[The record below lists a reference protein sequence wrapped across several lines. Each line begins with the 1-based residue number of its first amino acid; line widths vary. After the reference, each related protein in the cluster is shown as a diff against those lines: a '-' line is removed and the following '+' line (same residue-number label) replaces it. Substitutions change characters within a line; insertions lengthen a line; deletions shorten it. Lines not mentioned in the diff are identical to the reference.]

1 MLQYINKKNIIIFI
15 TISIIVIALYFYS
28 KKDKIDCKLSDW
40 IWDNQCNCEQPI
52 NGQGKKF
59 AYRNSIQ
66 KAQNGGKEC
75 SNNQDDF
82 YTNELCQCS
91 ASPTPK
97 PTMIYYQ
104 LEYGYYV
111 DVNNNYIN
119 IMSGGESIDS
129 KLGLGLWNRDLFSY
143 TIFINYYGNIK
154 KYYYDDKNKTLQ
166 DVNTNVLFKYGP
178 APKKNIPTTTPPPKQ
193 TPGSQSPDRNGSN
206 IPSVSGKS
214 FERAVYYGFSK
225 INFIDN
231 TNVLFESNKGTYT
244 FNNTTNKGSMTIY
257 QLYQAPSLYNFSY
270 DSLSKK
276 ISIDNLGIYVIV
288 D

>member
-59 AYRNSIQ
+59 AYRNIIQ

-91 ASPTPK
+91 VSP
-97 PTMIYYQ
+97 
-104 LEYGYYV
+104 
-111 DVNNNYIN
+111 
-119 IMSGGESIDS
+119 
-129 KLGLGLWNRDLFSY
+129 
-143 TIFINYYGNIK
+143 
-154 KYYYDDKNKTLQ
+154 
-166 DVNTNVLFKYGP
+166 
-178 APKKNIPTTTPPPKQ
+178 

-257 QLYQAPSLYNFSY
+257 QLYQAPTLYYNFSY